1 VINTIMLNY
10 VAFRLTEWL
19 LRGPMQNT
27 ESSNPISP
35 PIQPSAYLPQFFE
48 TPIRF
53 HLGFF
58 VALAFAWLV
67 WWFLFKTKWGFAFR
81 AVGANPNAA
90 RYAGMNIVRTTVLAM
105 AMSGALAG
113 LAGTNEV
120 LGLNHNLALAF
131 SSGYGFDA
139 IAIALL
145 GKNHPVGVVLSA
157 ILFGVLRTGATRM
170 QVVTAIPID
179 IISVIQAL
187 ILAFIAAPAIVRTL
201 YRLRETPAAEQ
212 ELVRSSWG
220 S

>member
-1 VINTIMLNY
+1 
-10 VAFRLTEWL
+10 
-19 LRGPMQNT
+19 
-27 ESSNPISP
+27 
-35 PIQPSAYLPQFFE
+35 
-48 TPIRF
+48 
-53 HLGFF
+53 
-58 VALAFAWLV
+58 LV

-105 AMSGALAG
+105 A
-113 LAGTNEV
+113 
-120 LGLNHNLALAF
+120 
-131 SSGYGFDA
+131 YGFDA